1 MTVSSHGR
9 HWNKTFAAVLAL
21 ALLLVV
27 LLSSVYIA
35 VESGHACHGEDCP
48 ICEHIEECRNILRQV
63 SEVITGCA
71 ICIIAVLTFIS
82 IRSILPEFLIYI
94 TPVTSGVRL
103 NR

>member
-1 MTVSSHGR
+1 MFALLQGR
-9 HWNKTFAAVLAL
+9 HKKKTFAAVLAL
-21 ALLLVV
+21 ALLVVV

-63 SEVITGCA
+63 SEIITVCA
-71 ICIIAVLTFIS
+71 VCIFAVLTVLS
-82 IRSILPEFLIYI
+82 VRSILPELLIYT
-94 TPVTSGVRL
+94 TPVSCGVRL

>member
-1 MTVSSHGR
+1 VTVSSHGR
-9 HWNKTFAAVLAL
+9 HLNKTFAAVLAL

-35 VESGHACHGEDCP
+35 VESGHACHGEECP

-63 SEVITGCA
+63 SEIITGCA
-71 ICIIAVLTFIS
+71 VCLSAAIIILLVRAN
-82 IRSILPEFLIYI
+82 LPEFLIYT
-94 TPVTSGVRL
+94 TPVRSGVRL

>member
-9 HWNKTFAAVLAL
+9 HLNKTFAAVLAL

-71 ICIIAVLTFIS
+71 VCIIAVLTFVS
-82 IRSILPEFLIYI
+82 VRYILPEFLIYT

>member
-9 HWNKTFAAVLAL
+9 HLNKTFAAVLAL

-63 SEVITGCA
+63 SDVITGCA
-71 ICIIAVLTFIS
+71 VCIIAVLTFIS

>member
-1 MTVSSHGR
+1 MTALSYGR
-9 HWNKTFAAVLAL
+9 HLNKTFAAVLAL

-71 ICIIAVLTFIS
+71 VCIIAVLTFIS

>member
-9 HWNKTFAAVLAL
+9 HLNKTFAAVLAL

-27 LLSSVYIA
+27 LLFSVYIA

-71 ICIIAVLTFIS
+71 VCIIAVLTFIS

>member
-27 LLSSVYIA
+27 LLSSVYIV

-71 ICIIAVLTFIS
+71 VCIIAVLTFIS

>member
-9 HWNKTFAAVLAL
+9 HWNQTFAAVLAL

-35 VESGHACHGEDCP
+35 VESGHTCHGEECP

-63 SEVITGCA
+63 SEILTGCA
-71 ICIIAVLTFIS
+71 VLVTAVLLILS
-82 IRSILPEFLIYI
+82 IRYILPELLIYT
-94 TPVTSGVRL
+94 TPVRNGVRL

>member
-9 HWNKTFAAVLAL
+9 HLNKTFAAVLAL

-71 ICIIAVLTFIS
+71 VCIIAVLTFIS
-82 IRSILPEFLIYI
+82 IRSILLEFLIYI